1 MEEQVLRKIKFSGD
15 KALIKFAREELKIDE
30 FEWIEVR
37 QRILNYLAEQK
48 TDFLQKPF
56 SSTNNWRWTE
66 TLERDIRRLRMRS

>member
-1 MEEQVLRKIKFSGD
+1 MAEELKRKFQEIQEAKHG
-15 KALIKFAREELKIDE
+15 KREELKIDE

-66 TLERDIRRLRMRS
+66 TLGRDIRRLRMRS

>member
-1 MEEQVLRKIKFSGD
+1 MAEELKRKFQEIQEAKHG
-15 KALIKFAREELKIDE
+15 KREELKIDE